1 VASLAP
7 QRLLLALGVA
17 GGLLLVFVTPPFQV
31 PDEPAHFLRVYQ
43 LATGAAA
50 VPGPGGAPGF
60 ELPESLP
67 RLADLCLAG
76 LIFHPERRL
85 PPGLLGDAWRM
96 PLAPERRVWMP
107 AARVSQHPPVAY
119 LAAAAP
125 VAIGRLLALR
135 PLALLYLARL
145 GNLAA
150 ALAIAWAAVR
160 IAPVQRW
167 LLTLLTL
174 TPMAMF
180 LRSSVSAD
188 ALTDALALLLVAS
201 VLSLALRR
209 APPAAGPG
217 GTSPMAGTGPEG
229 GSGTRSSVLLVSALL
244 LGAAKEVYCLLA
256 LLVFLVSPARRSRRR
271 VALLWGGGLAVLAA
285 AVGYSWWTAQSVAAQ
300 PTVIPG
306 VAPVAQLRDVLA
318 APLRFVAI
326 AGADY
331 ADNVRRYVIQ
341 LAGDFGWLD
350 TPLPEP
356 AAFCWVFLL
365 LAAAVLGGDPAL
377 ALAAWKRCWAAAVL
391 AASLLAVSL
400 AMYLVWTPL
409 GAGFIQGLQG
419 RYLLPLLPV
428 AGLVLYNRHLRVP
441 ERWCAAVFGVLTA
454 AYTALTLL
462 LIWRRYYG
470 GG

>member
-7 QRLLLALGVA
+7 QRLLLALGLT

-43 LATGAAA
+43 LATVTAA

-76 LIFHPERRL
+76 LVFHPERRL

-167 LLTLLTL
+167 LLTLLAL

-188 ALTDALALLLVAS
+188 ALTDALALLLVAC
-201 VLSLALRR
+201 VLALALRR
-209 APPAAGPG
+209 APPAAGAG
-217 GTSPMAGTGPEG
+217 GTSPIAGTGPED
-229 GSGTRSSVLLVSALL
+229 GSGGRASLLLVSAFL
-244 LGAAKEVYCLLA
+244 LGAAKEVYCLLS
-256 LLVFLVSPARRSRRR
+256 LLVFLVPPAPRSRRR
-271 VALLWGGGLAVLAA
+271 VVLLWAGGLAVLT
-285 AVGYSWWTAQSVAAQ
+285 VGVGLSWWTAHRVVTLPAAL
-300 PTVIPG
+300 PG
-306 VAPVAQLRDVLA
+306 VEPVAQLRGVLA
-318 APLRFVAI
+318 APLGFAAL

-331 ADNVRRYVIQ
+331 AHDARRYVIQ

-356 AAFCWVFLL
+356 AVFCWVFLL
-365 LAAAVLGGDPAL
+365 LAAAISGGDPAL
-377 ALAAWKRCWAAAVL
+377 ALAAWQRCWAAAVL

-400 AMYLVWTPL
+400 ALYLVWTPL

-441 ERWCAAVFGVLTA
+441 ERWCAAAFSVLTA

-470 GG
+470 SG